1 MSKDYYRTLGVL
13 DDAEDIVI
21 KAAYKAL
28 AQRYHP
34 DKWVG
39 DKDEATR
46 RMSDINEAYGV
57 LSDPIKRKQY
67 DSTRDKDSYQ
77 METSKESDEQQ
88 QEINTSL
95 DEDWKQA
102 VSYFPD
108 LATFAQRLRHLSVLL
123 ESAYKLYLVEK
134 KEFTNRKEIALTF
147 EYNYLNRFFGSNP
160 EIVQYASNLLQAGQI
175 RAAKALNEAVN
186 ILGSNIDPKVIIEK
200 INADFNLSSYR
211 ESKKYAKRLVK
222 KYIIERT
229 NTHDA
234 IDFVHSLGGEVQ
246 VTKRYFSSDE
256 YQVSL
261 DDINQSMNTREFM
274 QYAKEIAEAYLLR
287 IARKA

>member
-1 MSKDYYRTLGVL
+1 MTKDYYRTLGVL

-21 KAAYKAL
+21 KATYKAL

-57 LSDPIKRKQY
+57 LSDPVKRKQY

-95 DEDWKQA
+95 DEDWTQA

-108 LATFAQRLRHLSVLL
+108 LATFAQRLRHISVLL

-186 ILGSNIDPKVIIEK
+186 VLGSNIDPKVIIEK

-246 VTKRYFSSDE
+246 VKKRYFSSDE

-287 IARKA
+287 IAR